1 MNDTTKA
8 VREAVLDAIET
19 ALAYQLNAIRAL
31 RKRDRGG
38 TLHPKKA
45 VSQPEM
51 AFDVLRKARKALHVN
66 EIIARVER
74 EHGVKLERESLVSA
88 LTKKV
93 MQHDRFVR
101 TDKNCFG
108 LLEGI

>member
-51 AFDVLRKARKALHVN
+51 AFDVLKKARKALHVN